1 MEKDETVIDTTA
13 SKDNSNADSK
23 NCAIESNIMESQ
35 NNVIE
40 KSSEGT
46 MLVMENVD
54 KEHLI
59 GENSS
64 PSMLNELAEAIIAD
78 NFNALKDDKQ
88 TNNSFTDSSSKFHLV
103 SKAYIKILY
112 SYNMLMVASSFL
124 ILFSRCFRISKYC
137 IFSYKKY

>member
-1 MEKDETVIDTTA
+1 
-13 SKDNSNADSK
+13 
-23 NCAIESNIMESQ
+23 MESQ

-54 KEHLI
+54 NEHLI

-78 NFNALKDDKQ
+78 NFNALKDDKHK
-88 TNNSFTDSSSKFHLV
+88 NNSFTDSSSKFHSI
-103 SKAYIKILY
+103 SKAYIKISY
-112 SYNMLMVASSFL
+112 S
-124 ILFSRCFRISKYC
+124 
-137 IFSYKKY
+137 

>member
-1 MEKDETVIDTTA
+1 MEKGETVIDTTA
-13 SKDNSNADSK
+13 SKDNSDADSK

-54 KEHLI
+54 NEHLI

-78 NFNALKDDKQ
+78 NFNALKDDKHE
-88 TNNSFTDSSSKFHLV
+88 NNSFTDSSSKFHLV

-112 SYNMLMVASSFL
+112 SYV
-124 ILFSRCFRISKYC
+124 IPIC
-137 IFSYKKY
+137 